1 MDQNFF
7 NKSFTIYREKYNDNF
22 KKVIFLAVSD
32 DNEWI
37 KVDDKIES
45 LHLSQSPYNNE
56 TYKK

>member
-32 DNEWI
+32 DNKWI

-45 LHLSQSPYNNE
+45 LHLS
-56 TYKK
+56 